1 MKFQICGASLAAL
14 QNRWANRENNTWR
27 ADIIRMQRAVAI
39 ESIVGQNLSDF
50 IVDLNQDH
58 REVKQS
64 ATTLGYK

>member
-1 MKFQICGASLAAL
+1 MKFQISAASLAAS
-14 QNRWANRENNTWR
+14 QNRWANRQNNTWR

-64 ATTLGYK
+64 ATSLGYK

>member
-1 MKFQICGASLAAL
+1 MKFQISAASLAAL

-50 IVDLNQDH
+50 IVDLNQGH
-58 REVKQS
+58 REVRQS